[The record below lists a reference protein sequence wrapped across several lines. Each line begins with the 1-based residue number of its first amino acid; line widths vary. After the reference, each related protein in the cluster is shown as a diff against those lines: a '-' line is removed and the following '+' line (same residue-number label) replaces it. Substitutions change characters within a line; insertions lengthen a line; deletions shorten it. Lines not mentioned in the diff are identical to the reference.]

1 MAAMVLAFR
10 ARALAFVAGG
20 LAMVAWLAPTPLAM
34 LPVPVMA
41 LVGCAMAKRVATR
54 PLLLAPA
61 IAALVGFF
69 LLVREVLP
77 AMGVLPPIGLGGSIG
92 LSYVMFRLIQLLVD
106 GAEGE
111 GPAEAPLPSL
121 MAWLLFPP
129 SLLAGPIGR
138 AQDFLEDL
146 AAPAAWPSRED
157 WMRHGAGVAGGLF
170 GLVVLAAAP
179 WWVFEQAM
187 MRLDGGAPVFAG
199 AALGF
204 ALWLWLSFAGYSRLA
219 VSLAGLMGV
228 RLPENFDRP
237 WSAETMLA
245 VWSRWHISLSD
256 WFRLY
261 VFNPLLKWLLG
272 VTGATKQA
280 HWLGALAYGGTFL
293 LMGLWHGI
301 GLRFAL
307 YGLLLGAAAGANKVA
322 QTLLARRLG
331 KAGYAALKRR
341 RDYALASSVGAVG
354 TFVMAL
360 AFLWLPGEAVTPGL
374 FVTLPLAALIVC
386 AVLALLLPAGAR
398 LADRAAPVLAARQGW
413 VVALHLAALIGAL
426 WLGLQPP
433 PLLYQFF

>member
-1 MAAMVLAFR
+1 MAAMVLAVR

-20 LAMVAWLAPTPLAM
+20 LAMVAWLAPTPAAM

-41 LVGCAMAKRVATR
+41 LAGCAMAKRMAAR
-54 PLLLAPA
+54 PRLLAPA
-61 IAALVGFF
+61 MAALVGFF
-69 LLVREVLP
+69 LMVREVLP
-77 AMGVLPPIGLGGSIG
+77 ALGLLPAIGLGGSIG
-92 LSYVMFRLIQLLVD
+92 LSYVLFRLIQLLVD
-106 GAEGE
+106 AAEGE
-111 GPAEAPLPSL
+111 APAEAPLLSL

-129 SLLAGPIGR
+129 SFLAGPIGR
-138 AQDFLEDL
+138 AQDFLDDL
-146 AAPAAWPSRED
+146 AAQAAWPSRD
-157 WMRHGAGVAGGLF
+157 AWMRHGVGVAGGLF
-170 GLVVLAAAP
+170 GLVVMAAAP
-179 WWVFEQAM
+179 WWVFQQAT
-187 MRLDGGAPVFAG
+187 MRLDAGALPLAG

-219 VSLAGLMGV
+219 VSLAGLMGM
-228 RLPENFDRP
+228 RLPGNFDRP
-237 WSAETMLA
+237 WAAENMLA

-272 VTGATKQA
+272 ATGATKQA
-280 HWLGALAYGGTFL
+280 HWLGALAYCGTFL

-307 YGLLLGAAAGANKVA
+307 YGLLLGAAAGVNKVA

-341 RDYALASSVGAVG
+341 RGYGLASSVGAVG
-354 TFVMAL
+354 TFVLAL
-360 AFLWLPGEAVTPGL
+360 TFLWLPAGAVTPLL
-374 FVTLPLAALIVC
+374 FVTVPLAAIIVC
-386 AVLALLLPAGAR
+386 AMLAVVLPAGAW
-398 LADRAAPVLAARQGW
+398 LADRAGPALAARQGW
-413 VVALHLAALIGAL
+413 LALVQLAALLGAL